1 MMRPTIWS
9 KWLKMLIPLSLLS
22 PFFILGGTAIECY
35 SCYVKPPP
43 RAPGSPMPDFDRLC
57 SAFDQSDQYV
67 VNCTQSTLCVTRTFT
82 LEHRQESKVSSIMI
96 VERGCAMQA
105 YEHQALVRGKWRT
118 IIDIMEE
125 AYQTGCVTD
134 REWAGS
140 LASDT
145 EYCYCDTD
153 RCNEKM
159 GRAQERL
166 NETQSVGPSNLEHQQ
181 GYYQYNYHS
190 DEGIKS
196 GHRKIK
202 LSRIVNIFIFISL
215 CCIFQ

>member
-1 MMRPTIWS
+1 
-9 KWLKMLIPLSLLS
+9 MLILLSLLS

-57 SAFDQSDQYV
+57 SAFDQSDEYV

-82 LEHRQESKVSSIMI
+82 LEHRQESRVRSIMI

-153 RCNEKM
+153 RYCQHVLFTMRYALLGLFQMQWENGACT
-159 GRAQERL
+159 GRPEWNPKCQAKQLRTPERL
-166 NETQSVGPSNLEHQQ
+166 
-181 GYYQYNYHS
+181 
-190 DEGIKS
+190 
-196 GHRKIK
+196 
-202 LSRIVNIFIFISL
+202 LSI
-215 CCIFQ
+215 